1 MIHCSGKAVAPA
13 TGYPIAW
20 IFLCTGFRRVYLH
33 GMDCSA
39 TGMQHEGLAQTLSRF
54 QLDTYGADKMR
65 VQAAYE
71 FMLFR
76 CAEVKMEQYHL
87 YQLREG

>member
-1 MIHCSGKAVAPA
+1 
-13 TGYPIAW
+13 
-20 IFLCTGFRRVYLH
+20 
-33 GMDCSA
+33 
-39 TGMQHEGLAQTLSRF
+39 MQHEGLAQTLSRF
-54 QLDTYGADKMR
+54 QIDTYGADKMR